1 MTEEFVTA
9 DVVQLNDKQYEMKLK
24 ACLYKKLQHARV
36 DFMNKHIRKRG
47 RNNFNNFDYITLED
61 VVKNAIPILL
71 ENDLSIHHKFYL
83 SPPRVELV
91 DLETGYSEDFGS
103 NAVLELD
110 GKNHNQRLQA
120 LGSTESYLRRYIYLQ
135 ILDIVEGDPDSV
147 FGNPEAK
154 ESKPQPHRR
163 YKEKSAHDEGMDN
176 NKIHDLARQIGEEL
190 GERGV
195 ENPTNRNK
203 LELCGEWFKESKIT
217 KDEFRA
223 LRKHLGAVKP

>member
-1 MTEEFVTA
+1 MMTDEFVTA
-9 DVVQLNDKQYEMKLK
+9 DVVALNDRQERRKLK
-24 ACLYKKLQHARV
+24 ACLYRKLQHARV
-36 DFMNKHIRKRG
+36 DFKNKNIRKRG

-61 VVKNAIPILL
+61 IVKEAIPVLL
-71 ENDLSIHHKFYL
+71 ENNLSIHQKFYV
-83 SPPRVELV
+83 SPPLVELV

-103 NAVLELD
+103 NATWDVS

-135 ILDIVEGDPDSV
+135 ILDIVEGDPDGN
-147 FGNPEAK
+147 FGKQEDTSK
-154 ESKPQPHRR
+154 EQGRYTQKSKPD
-163 YKEKSAHDEGMDN
+163 SVDE

-190 GERGV
+190 GERGI

-203 LELCGEWFKESKIT
+203 LELCGEWFTDKKINKE
-217 KDEFRA
+217 EFRA

>member
-1 MTEEFVTA
+1 MEEDFQTA
-9 DVVQLNDKQYEMKLK
+9 ETIYLNDKQLERKLK
-24 ACLYKKLQHARV
+24 ACLYRKLQHARV
-36 DFMNKHIRKRG
+36 DFMNRHIRKRG

-61 VVKNAIPILL
+61 VVKNAIPILMK
-71 ENDLSIHHKFYL
+71 NDLSIHHKFYL

-103 NAVLELD
+103 NALLELD

-135 ILDIVEGDPDSV
+135 ILDIVEGDPDV
-147 FGNPEAK
+147 QFGKPEPK
-154 ESKPQPHRR
+154 ESDKPQRR
-163 YKEKSAHDEGMDN
+163 YKEKGN
-176 NKIHDLARQIGEEL
+176 NIVSDDRVHDLSRQIGEEL

-203 LELCGEWFKESKIT
+203 LELCGEWFKSGTIT

-223 LRKHLGAVKP
+223 LRKHLGALKP

>member
-1 MTEEFVTA
+1 MEEDFQTA
-9 DVVQLNDKQYEMKLK
+9 DIIALNDKQLERKLK
-24 ACLYKKLQHARV
+24 ACLYRKLQNARV
-36 DFMNKHIRKRG
+36 DFKNKHVEARG
-47 RNNFNNFDYITLED
+47 RNNFNNFDYITLKDIVNE
-61 VVKNAIPILL
+61 AIPILL

-103 NAVLELD
+103 NAVMELD

-135 ILDIVEGDPDSV
+135 ILDIVEGDPDID
-147 FGNPEAK
+147 FGKPEQPKEAK
-154 ESKPQPHRR
+154 PQRR
-163 YKEKSAHDEGMDN
+163 YKEKITNDEGMDN